1 MNIVEEANER
11 LADYFAV
18 VGLGDDIN
26 PIEGAGECTILF
38 SKFNLLFYAGVRT
51 IERCEIMVM
60 EREEVSEI
68 KK

>member
-1 MNIVEEANER
+1 M
-11 LADYFAV
+11 Y
-18 VGLGDDIN
+18 DIN
-26 PIEGAGECTILF
+26 FQSLT
-38 SKFNLLFYAGVRT
+38 LLFYAGVRT